1 MNSEEFLASQLSGL
15 KSTVQMKLN
24 EVLQDFEEFHTK
36 ADLSKIEILS
46 WVLDNLDRLSFRYS
60 RRLESNK

>member
-46 WVLDNLDRLSFRYS
+46 SVLDNLDRLSFRYS
-60 RRLESNK
+60 RRLENNK

>member
-1 MNSEEFLASQLSGL
+1 MNSEEFLASQLAGL

-24 EVLQDFEEFHTK
+24 EIVQDFEEFHSK
-36 ADLSKIEILS
+36 SDLSKIEMLS

-60 RRLESNK
+60 RRLESK

>member
-60 RRLESNK
+60 RRLENK

>member
-1 MNSEEFLASQLSGL
+1 MNSEEFLASQLSRL

-24 EVLQDFEEFHTK
+24 EVLQDFEEFHAK

-60 RRLESNK
+60 RRLENNK

>member
-24 EVLQDFEEFHTK
+24 EVLQDVEEFHTK
-36 ADLSKIEILS
+36 SDLSKIEVLS

-60 RRLESNK
+60 RRLENNK

>member
-36 ADLSKIEILS
+36 AALSKIEILS

-60 RRLESNK
+60 RRLENNK

>member
-1 MNSEEFLASQLSGL
+1 MNSEEFLASQLAGL

-24 EVLQDFEEFHTK
+24 EIVQDFEEFHAK
-36 ADLSKIEILS
+36 SDLSKIEILS

-60 RRLESNK
+60 RRLESK

>member
-46 WVLDNLDRLSFRYS
+46 WVLDNLDRLSVRYS
-60 RRLESNK
+60 RRLENNK

>member
-1 MNSEEFLASQLSGL
+1 MNSEEFLASQLAGL
-15 KSTVQMKLN
+15 KSTIQMKLN

-36 ADLSKIEILS
+36 ADLSKLEILS

-60 RRLESNK
+60 RRLESK

>member
-46 WVLDNLDRLSFRYS
+46 WVLDNLDRSD
-60 RRLESNK
+60 LE

>member
-15 KSTVQMKLN
+15 KSTIQMKLN

-60 RRLESNK
+60 RRLENIK

>member
-36 ADLSKIEILS
+36 ADLSKIEVLS

-60 RRLESNK
+60 RRLENNK